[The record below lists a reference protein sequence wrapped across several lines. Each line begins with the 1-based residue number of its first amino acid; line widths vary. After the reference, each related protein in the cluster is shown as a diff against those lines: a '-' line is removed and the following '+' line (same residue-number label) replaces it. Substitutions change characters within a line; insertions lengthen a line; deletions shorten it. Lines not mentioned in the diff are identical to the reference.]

1 MFWASISKNVSCDTA
16 LGPVESSGWIL
27 GFHLIELSHESSS
40 SLGGDDL
47 LVLQPKLSTVL

>member
-1 MFWASISKNVSCDTA
+1 MFWASISKNVSSDTA
-16 LGPVESSGWIL
+16 PSPVESGGWIL
-27 GFHLIELSHESSS
+27 GFHLVELSHESSS